1 MKGDNIMYKVVSFTP
16 PQNSG
21 LDVKANKGLENYLDF
36 GNLDMRVSSGNIA
49 PEATEST
56 KKKRGRPRK
65 DSQSTDI
72 YLADGSDSTN
82 NGLEPY
88 KNGYVETN
96 NMLKNAIMQLDIANA
111 DLDKDLTDIRASKT
125 LRKKYDYIAAL
136 VSTKSAVISSKIT
149 AAREI
154 NSSTTKAYELELK
167 RSKELGLQETKDDD
181 KMIMDMYNS
190 MISMPY
196 GNDPNVNQMVLPNT
210 IDATFANSNTQM
222 YSADIDGADAD
233 LGYQNYVNNLTP
245 EQNLYRYEND
255 PNVEQVIQYDPE
267 TGARRFAYI
276 NRQTNQEI
284 PNLPTL
290 PEFLMEEFNLN
301 PAQGIARSAN
311 LGQSLPIV
319 ATKIDP
325 LKAAKF

>member
-1 MKGDNIMYKVVSFTP
+1 MNKVVSITP
-16 PQNSG
+16 PLQNNG
-21 LDVKANKGLENYLDF
+21 LDVKTNKGLENYLDF
-36 GNLDMRVSSGNIA
+36 GSSDMKVSSGNIT
-49 PEATEST
+49 PDLEP
-56 KKKRGRPRK
+56 KKKRGRPKK
-65 DSQSTDI
+65 DQSVSTDI
-72 YLADGSDSTN
+72 YLADSDN
-82 NGLEPY
+82 KDDNGLEPY
-88 KNGYVETN
+88 KNGYAETT
-96 NMLKNAIMQLDIANA
+96 NMLKNAIVQLDIANA

-167 RSKELGLQETKDDD
+167 RSKELGIHESKDDD
-181 KMIMDMYNS
+181 RTIMDMYNS

-196 GNDPNVNQMVLPNT
+196 GNDPNVNPMVLPNT
-210 IDATFANSNTQM
+210 MDATISNTAM
-222 YSADIDGADAD
+222 YTADIDAAQGD
-233 LGYQNYVNNLTP
+233 LGYQNYVSNLTP

-267 TGARRFAYI
+267 SGARRFAYI

-290 PEFLMEEFNLN
+290 PDFLMEEFNLN

-319 ATKIDP
+319 TTKIDP
-325 LKAAKF
+325 MKAAKF